1 MSHERFAVMSPAH
14 QPQRG
19 FSLIE
24 IALVLVVVGLA
35 LGGLMSA
42 LGSQLEN
49 KRISDTQQAL
59 EEAKEALIGYAIIN
73 KRLPAPATSAVNGVA
88 LATCA
93 TDVTCT
99 GFIPWATLGSPK
111 RDAWAKL
118 IRYSVTPAFVNNDI
132 TVTPPAATKI
142 IRTRAAGV
150 LTTEPPNVPVVI
162 FSHGNANFGTTE
174 TGGAIANGG
183 GPGNVDEISNNT
195 GSTGGTAGTIFIRR
209 APSAPTAAG
218 GEFDD
223 LVVTLTSPTLVARM
237 GKAGAF

>member
-1 MSHERFAVMSPAH
+1 MSHERYAFMSPARK
-14 QPQRG
+14 PQRG

-73 KRLPAPATSAVNGVA
+73 KRLPGPATSATNGVA
-88 LATCA
+88 LTTCA
-93 TDVTCT
+93 TEAVCT

-118 IRYSVTPAFVNNDI
+118 IRYSVTPAYVDANI
-132 TVTPPAATKI
+132 TVTPPTATKV
-142 IRTRAAGV
+142 IRTRVAGV
-150 LTTEPPNVPVVI
+150 LTTEPPNVPAVI

-195 GSTGGTAGTIFIRR
+195 GGGTGITFIRR
-209 APSAPTAAG
+209 APTASTAAG

-223 LVVTLTSPTLVARM
+223 LVVTLTSNILIARM